1 MENKKVEV
9 SKKDLLQNAKYDIER
24 MLGSLMPIKFVKS
37 ELYVINEKLYAKLL
51 QIDAVLAPN
60 RKGTVKTN
68 KYGIHTFVNILNPD
82 SIAVLYTLTPVFKR
96 KQISDFEKVKE
107 QLAREHTLSAKI
119 LKNDFDD
126 YVKNNDLSELAYQEK
141 LQEHHDRLKLEQEYF
156 DSIKNNPDDFKDD
169 KLKIATHPVLH
180 GQIRYYF
187 INKDGVKEDVQ
198 KHLSSE
204 LPNILIFDEN
214 SGSKKRKDNKIDI
227 FLNNSIRIF
236 GNVYMKKD

>member
-1 MENKKVEV
+1 
-9 SKKDLLQNAKYDIER
+9 
-24 MLGSLMPIKFVKS
+24 
-37 ELYVINEKLYAKLL
+37 
-51 QIDAVLAPN
+51 
-60 RKGTVKTN
+60 
-68 KYGIHTFVNILNPD
+68 VNILNPD